1 MLTSSVTQGG
11 QGGLNADKQGSQDHP
26 FEVISDEDL
35 LASNFDRISK
45 IFPQNDVLIDF
56 TCDESISPP
65 RRGTVNNSQSNE
77 GNPSQPLSVNS
88 HIKIFL
94 KEINRLEQII
104 RMKDNTINS
113 LQESHNSGANVRKSH
128 AFSTIGHPETK
139 NANIQA
145 KPDTSEAICQTHGP
159 RKKAYYDS
167 IPARVNTNLQRTR
180 SPSFDQ

>member
-65 RRGTVNNSQSNE
+65 RRGTVNNS
-77 GNPSQPLSVNS
+77 
-88 HIKIFL
+88 
-94 KEINRLEQII
+94 
-104 RMKDNTINS
+104 
-113 LQESHNSGANVRKSH
+113 
-128 AFSTIGHPETK
+128 
-139 NANIQA
+139 
-145 KPDTSEAICQTHGP
+145 
-159 RKKAYYDS
+159 
-167 IPARVNTNLQRTR
+167 
-180 SPSFDQ
+180 